1 MRNDDDQRHQEQGR
15 RARIEEQ
22 LQALKLLAAELEQRP
37 HDLTLRR
44 RPPLDKITLAIHYL
58 QQAVDA
64 FETETDPR

>member
-1 MRNDDDQRHQEQGR
+1 VRNNDDQRYLEQAR

-44 RPPLDKITLAIHYL
+44 RPQLDKLTLAIHYL

-64 FETETDPR
+64 FETESDPR